1 MFAGRGSTPVE
12 AVWFCTS
19 RELHSRTTFLKETF
33 HFSVLISIFCV
44 KGFCVLCRDIFI
56 PASCFLSHQFSFA
69 LTKET
74 LRNFIPEKSQILSFL
89 FALWEWSFWAPV
101 VRNRAAG
108 PLPALESRCVGS
120 WTSAVQK
127 LLVWS
132 ANKPDSSR
140 LLCLL
145 WSQNAFLPR
154 PEFLWLYCSLTF
166 TQRPSGGVS
175 VLQEVVGWNPQSGHN
190 KGSKS

>member
-1 MFAGRGSTPVE
+1 MNLHVCWTGKHSSGSSLVLHQQRTAQQNHISKRDLSLLSFDINLLCQRFLCFVQRYFYSCIMF
-12 AVWFCTS
+12 
-19 RELHSRTTFLKETF
+19 
-33 HFSVLISIFCV
+33 
-44 KGFCVLCRDIFI
+44 
-56 PASCFLSHQFSFA
+56 FLSHQFSFA

-101 VRNRAAG
+101 VHHRAVG

-154 PEFLWLYCSLTF
+154 PEFLWL
-166 TQRPSGGVS
+166 
-175 VLQEVVGWNPQSGHN
+175 
-190 KGSKS
+190 